1 MTGIGRTAM
10 RELSLSA
17 EERQLVR
24 AGITANELWEKWGV
38 ILWSIRSKSG
48 RVKIKLEAHRML
60 NICEL
65 EHHLEKILHQPVYI
79 SQRSVSECCHS
90 DCKGCLWNDPTKRA
104 FWNPL
109 VQMPGVQ
116 HESLSC

>member
-1 MTGIGRTAM
+1 M
-10 RELSLSA
+10 RELSLSRESSWST
-17 EERQLVR
+17 EERQLIR
-24 AGITANELWEKWGV
+24 AGMTANELWEKWGV

-48 RVKIKLEAHRML
+48 RIKIKLEAHRML

-65 EHHLEKILHQPVYI
+65 EYQLEQVFHQPVHI
-79 SQRSVSECCHS
+79 SQRSVSDCCHS
-90 DCKGCLWNDPTKRA
+90 HCKGCLWVDPVKQA

-109 VQMPGVQ
+109 VQKPGVR